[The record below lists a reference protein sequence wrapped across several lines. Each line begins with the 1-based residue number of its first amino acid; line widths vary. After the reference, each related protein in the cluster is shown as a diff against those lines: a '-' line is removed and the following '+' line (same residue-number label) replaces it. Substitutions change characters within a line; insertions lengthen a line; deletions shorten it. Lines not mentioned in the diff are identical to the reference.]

1 MDSFEITKIVGAV
14 CGSLLVLLT
23 IQTGAHAIIGDTAE
37 GGHGDEHH
45 NAYVIEVAEAESGG
59 AEEEAAPEVDFSE
72 VYAAAD
78 AAAGE
83 SLFRACGSC
92 HKLEDGA
99 NAVGPYLYGVVGRD
113 IASVDGFA
121 YSDAL
126 TSLEGDW
133 TPEELSHFLENPSGY
148 ADGTKMAYRGMGDVE
163 DRANLI
169 AYLESVA
176 N

>member
-14 CGSLLVLLT
+14 CGSLLVFMT
-23 IQTGAHAIIGDTAE
+23 INTAAHSIIGVGAE
-37 GGHGDEHH
+37 AGHGDEHH
-45 NAYVIEVAEAESGG
+45 NAYVIEVAEEDSG
-59 AEEEAAPEVDFSE
+59 APEEEAEPEVDFAE
-72 VYAAAD
+72 VFAAAD
-78 AAAGE
+78 ASAGE

-92 HKLEDGA
+92 HRLEDGA
-99 NAVGPYLYGVVGRD
+99 NAVGPHLYDVVGRD
-113 IASVDGFA
+113 IAAVDGFA

-126 TSLEGDW
+126 TSLEGQW
-133 TPEELSHFLENPSGY
+133 TPEELSHFIENPSGY
-148 ADGTKMAYRGMGDVE
+148 ADGTKMAYRGMADVE

>member
-23 IQTGAHAIIGDTAE
+23 INTAAHSIIGSPAE
-37 GGHGDEHH
+37 GGHGDEHG
-45 NAYVIEVAEAESGG
+45 NAYVIEVAEAETGG
-59 AEEEAAPEVDFSE
+59 AEEEAEPEIDFSE
-72 VYAAAD
+72 VYASAD
-78 AAAGE
+78 AAEGE
-83 SLFRACGSC
+83 GLFRACGSC

-99 NAVGPYLYGVVGRD
+99 NAVGPHLYDLVGRD
-113 IASVDGFA
+113 IAAVDGFA

-126 TSLEGDW
+126 ASLEGAW
-133 TPEELSHFLENPSGY
+133 TPEELSAFLENPAGY
-148 ADGTKMAYRGMGDVE
+148 AAGTKMSYRGMADVE

-169 AYLESVA
+169 AYLDTIG